1 MKSKLQ
7 EVSELSNKYVDL
19 CEFKKSSCI
28 NIDLYV
34 PILKLDED
42 DEGLSDTQLDQIKMN
57 KRKRRRYMNS
67 FFSAENLVEGDEQ
80 PLSCISYFETKD
92 REILRYALA
101 NLIKVEPVP
110 VSQSTPVG
118 DKRM

>member
-1 MKSKLQ
+1 MKLQ

-19 CEFKKSSCI
+19 QEFKKSSCI

-42 DEGLSDTQLDQIKMN
+42 DEGLTDTQLDQIKMN

-67 FFSAENLVEGDEQ
+67 FFNADNLVEGEEQ
-80 PLSCISYFETKD
+80 PAVTCLNYFEAKD
-92 REILRYALA
+92 RESLRYALA
-101 NLIKVEPVP
+101 N
-110 VSQSTPVG
+110 
-118 DKRM
+118 